1 VSAPL
6 PKVDRT
12 TARRIAVAAQLLDG
26 AAPSPTR
33 DGFDAV
39 VRRLNCLQLDPTSAV
54 ARNEYLVPWSRLGTY
69 DRSLLEDASW
79 KRRTMFEYWAHA
91 ASLVLTE
98 DFPLHRALMRAY
110 RNGGKFLSV
119 TRAWV
124 ADNRKLRDHV
134 LREIRRDGPVPTNQ
148 FTDLSERSYHSGGW
162 NDERNVGRM
171 LDALWTEGKIMVARR
186 EGLRRFW
193 DLSERVLPEWTPRT
207 RLSDGLM
214 WRRRTELALRSL
226 GVATANHVKRHFMR
240 WLRSKVPD
248 ALRQLERSGIAIP
261 VEVHE
266 GGTELR
272 GRWWIHHDYADMLDG
287 TSPGPPP
294 PRTTLLSPFDNL
306 ICDRERTETLFDLR
320 YRIEIYVPKDK
331 RIYGY
336 FAMPVLHGERLV
348 GLVDLRVDRKER
360 RLHALSVHALPET
373 PAEAGPGLRAALED
387 LARFCDA
394 DAVVVPKSKDI
405 PASWRRALRA

>member
-1 VSAPL
+1 VSASL

-12 TARRIAVAAQLLDG
+12 LARRIAVHAQLLDG
-26 AAPSPTR
+26 SGQPPTR
-33 DGFDAV
+33 AGFEAV
-39 VRRLNCLQLDPTSAV
+39 VRRLNCLQLDPTNVV

-79 KRRTMFEYWAHA
+79 KQRTMFEYWAHA

-98 DFPLHRALMRAY
+98 DFPLHRSLMRAY
-110 RNGGKFLSV
+110 RNGGKFMSV

-148 FTDLSERSYHSGGW
+148 FTDLSERSYRSGGW

-186 EGLRRFW
+186 DGLRRFW

-207 RLSDGLM
+207 RLSDAGM

-226 GVATANHVKRHFMR
+226 GAGTANQVRRHFMR
-240 WLRSKVPD
+240 WLTSGVPD
-248 ALRQLERSGIAIP
+248 ALRKLERDGTAIP
-261 VEVHE
+261 VDVHE
-266 GGTELR
+266 DGTSLP
-272 GRWWIHHDYADMLDG
+272 GRWWVHRDYAEMLDG
-287 TSPGPPP
+287 KADGAA
-294 PRTTLLSPFDNL
+294 PRTTLLSPFDHL
-306 ICDRERTETLFDLR
+306 ICDRDRTEQLFDLR

-336 FAMPVLHGERLV
+336 FAMPILHGERLV
-348 GLVDLRVDRKER
+348 GLVDLKVDRKER
-360 RLHALSVHALPET
+360 TLQAVSVHALPGA
-373 PAEAGPGLRAALED
+373 PADAGPGLRAALED

-394 DAVVVPKSKDI
+394 DRVVVPKDV
-405 PASWRRALRA
+405 PAAWRRAVRS